1 MPPITPA
8 TVTLS
13 LEEFDRMR
21 AELAAVHE
29 AQKNQVSLTGPQV
42 GSLVDEILRVS
53 RDSGYPD
60 LRFKCCQA
68 AQAWL
73 RDFSTSRNKT

>member
-1 MPPITPA
+1 MTPA

-29 AQKNQVSLTGPQV
+29 AQKNLVSLTGPQV
-42 GSLVDEILRVS
+42 GSLVEGILRVAM
-53 RDSGYPD
+53 DSVYSD
-60 LRFKCCQA
+60 RHFKCCQA
-68 AQAWL
+68 AQVWL